1 MSTRTINSKGSGG
14 LLRFPSIEDDASR
27 FASARK
33 EYLNEPFNN
42 VDPVGKRGLGK
53 VEPPSQ

>member
-1 MSTRTINSKGSGG
+1 
-14 LLRFPSIEDDASR
+14 
-27 FASARK
+27 
-33 EYLNEPFNN
+33 LNEPFNN